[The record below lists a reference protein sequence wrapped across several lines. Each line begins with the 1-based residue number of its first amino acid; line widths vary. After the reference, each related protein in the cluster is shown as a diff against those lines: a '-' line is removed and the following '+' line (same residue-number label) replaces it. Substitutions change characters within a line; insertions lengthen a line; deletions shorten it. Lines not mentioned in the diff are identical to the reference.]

1 MCLILVDL
9 NSFAVPLLLWIDCI
23 IWTTLVIDYIAEVD
37 LSPRS
42 HLISNLRTD
51 VRLQIKRISLFHFD
65 KLSTS
70 KDQK

>member
-1 MCLILVDL
+1 MVFVPEGILYFQTTIVYKSLKSFDL
-9 NSFAVPLLLWIDCI
+9 DCI
-23 IWTTLVIDYIAEVD
+23 ENIAEFD

-51 VRLQIKRISLFHFD
+51 VRLQIKRISLFHID